1 MSKVFLYSALIV
13 VSTLISAI
21 SQVLLKKAALIHYE
35 PWYREYLNLRVITA
49 YAIFF
54 LDTLM
59 TVIAYRVVDVSSGTL
74 LETSSY
80 IFVFAFDVLIFHEK
94 MTSRKLLGAVLIL
107 GGITMTVLL

>member
-1 MSKVFLYSALIV
+1 
-13 VSTLISAI
+13 
-21 SQVLLKKAALIHYE
+21 
-35 PWYREYLNLRVITA
+35 
-49 YAIFF
+49 
-54 LDTLM
+54 M